1 MATVN
6 KDFRIKQGLVIE
18 GASGLVVNSTLGT
31 LNSSQILTEANF
43 DGLATE
49 KIQDIVG
56 AMVDSNTESNIS
68 VTYNDD
74 GGKLNFDIQ
83 DYTISLG
90 GDLSGTLTIYNGTNG
105 GTLTASVAANSVA
118 LGTDTTGDY
127 VGSLVA
133 GTGITVSTTAGE
145 GAAVTVTNS
154 DRGSSQNIFKNVV
167 VGAVT
172 IVADS
177 NDDTLTFTAGA
188 GVTLTGN
195 ATNDSVEIT
204 NSGVTSLTG
213 TANEIEVSSTT
224 GSITVGLP
232 NNVTIG
238 GTLTVTGD
246 LLVSGTTTTLNTS
259 ELLVEDNLILL
270 NSGVTGTP
278 TLDAGLEV
286 ERGTYTNAQIYWNE
300 TENAWHLKSPGDDT
314 NPATDAEIATV
325 GAATFNNFNT
335 FTDGTNLAQPDTSTD
350 TFTFTAGTGIT
361 AVINGTTDALTITNV
376 GVTSVTGTSDQ
387 VLITASTGAVTFSLP
402 QSIATTSSVTFANV
416 TASTTVTAQSV
427 VLAEAALS
435 SKSTVVTGTTATVVD
450 SWSTNTY
457 STAKY
462 LVQMKSGNDIEAI
475 EILVAVDGTNNVY
488 ITEYADVYSNAVVGV
503 TNAIY
508 NSPNVELTVALE
520 PAYSAGTTVKVSR
533 TLMEA

>member
-6 KDFRIKQGLVIE
+6 KDFRIKQGLVVE

-43 DGLATE
+43 VASQSE
-49 KIQDIVG
+49 SIQDIVG
-56 AMVDSNTESNIS
+56 GMVTTNTEAGIS
-68 VTYNDD
+68 VTYDDD
-74 GGKLNFDIQ
+74 GGKLNFDID

-90 GDLSGTLTIYNGTNG
+90 GDVTGSLTIYNGTNA
-105 GTLTASVAANSVA
+105 GTLTAAIAANSVA

-127 VGSLVA
+127 VGSLTA
-133 GTGITVSTTAGE
+133 GTGITVSTTGGE
-145 GAAVTVTNS
+145 GPSVTVTNS

-177 NDDTLTFTAGA
+177 NDDTLTFSAG
-188 GVTLTGN
+188 GGITLTGN

-213 TANEIEVSSTT
+213 TANEIEVTSTT
-224 GSITVGLP
+224 GAITVGLP

-246 LLVSGTTTTLNTS
+246 LTVNGTTTTLNVA

-278 TLDAGLEV
+278 TLNAGIEV
-286 ERGTYTNAQIYWNE
+286 ERGTYTNAQLYWNE
-300 TENAWHLKSPGDDT
+300 TENAWHIKTPGDDT
-314 NPATDAEIATV
+314 NPAVDAEIATV
-325 GAATFNNFNT
+325 GAATFNNFAT
-335 FTDGTNLAQPDTSTD
+335 LSDGTNVAQPDTSSD

-361 AVINGTTDALTITNV
+361 AVINGTTDTLTITNV
-376 GVTSVTGTSDQ
+376 GVTSVAGTTDQ
-387 VLITASTGAVTFSLP
+387 VVVTASTGAVTFSLP

-416 TASTTVTAQSV
+416 TATTTVTAQSV
-427 VLAEAALS
+427 TLPDAALA
-435 SKSTVVTGTTATVVD
+435 SKSTVVTGTTATVID

-475 EILVAVDGTNNVY
+475 EVLVSVDGSNNVY

-520 PAYSAGTTVKVSR
+520 PAYAAGTTVKVSR
-533 TLMEA
+533 TLIEA